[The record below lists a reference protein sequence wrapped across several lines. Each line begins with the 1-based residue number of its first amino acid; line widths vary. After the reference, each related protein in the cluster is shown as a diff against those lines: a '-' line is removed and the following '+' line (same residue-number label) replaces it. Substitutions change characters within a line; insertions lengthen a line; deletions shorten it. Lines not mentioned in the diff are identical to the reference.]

1 MKSVFMTSFL
11 VLICA
16 AGCAS
21 TDNAGAK
28 ATTAAAVLA
37 MPTERVHFPT
47 AGRAVLA
54 EDLPKISRN
63 ARWLKDNPGAIVVI
77 EGHCDERG
85 GWEYNMEL
93 GDRRARWVMG
103 RLAEEGV
110 ESKRLI
116 VISKGES
123 EPLEPGRGPRLL
135 ERNRRVEFVLR

>member
-1 MKSVFMTSFL
+1 MKNVIITSSL

-21 TDNAGAK
+21 TDNVK
-28 ATTAAAVLA
+28 AATATAVRT

-47 AGRAVLA
+47 AGRAVLE
-54 EDLPKISRN
+54 EDLPKISNN
-63 ARWLKDNPGAIVVI
+63 ARWLEENPGAIVVI

-85 GWEYNMEL
+85 GREYNMEL

-110 ESKRLI
+110 EGSRLI

-123 EPLEPGRGPRLL
+123 EPLEPGRGPRAL
-135 ERNRRVEFVLR
+135 EKNRRVEFVLR